1 VTTLT
6 APISLTLSQRLIVLW
21 GIGGV
26 LLLLLQAVF
35 RLSHYAIEPW
45 LDDSMSGAQIALYLA
60 WVVVA
65 AYSEGYKAF
74 HLRFCPKVIA
84 RALHLA
90 RHPQPLHVALAPAFC
105 MALFHAQR
113 RSLLVSR
120 ITLTLILCAIALL
133 RITPQPWRGI
143 VDGGVV
149 AGIGLGTLSLLLQ
162 VVQVFT
168 GQRAPASPELP

>member
-1 VTTLT
+1 VTPNSQPPLT
-6 APISLTLSQRLIVLW
+6 PARRFIALW

-35 RLSHYAIEPW
+35 RLGHYAVQPW
-45 LDDSMSGAQIALYLA
+45 LDNSMSPFQIALYLA
-60 WVVVA
+60 WVGIA

-74 HLRFCPKVIA
+74 HLRFCPKVVA

-90 RHPQPLHVALAPAFC
+90 RHPRPLHVALAPAFC
-105 MALFHAQR
+105 MALFHAR
-113 RSLLVSR
+113 TRSVKVAW

-149 AGIGLGTLSLLLQ
+149 VGIGLGALSLLLHT
-162 VVQVFT
+162 VQVFA